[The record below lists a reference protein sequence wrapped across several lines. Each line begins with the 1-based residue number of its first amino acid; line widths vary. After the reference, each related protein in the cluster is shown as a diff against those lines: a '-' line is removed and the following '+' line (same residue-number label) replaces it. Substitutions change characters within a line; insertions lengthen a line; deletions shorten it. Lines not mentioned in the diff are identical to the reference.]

1 MSSIST
7 LGAECRNPLSEGWI
21 LVHERALSIPSSEQ
35 TFEAMTPLRSL
46 TLSDNWEWK
55 QKPKDEL
62 EVETLASKVGWRRTS
77 VPTEI
82 FKDLLEA
89 GDIPDPHVDR
99 NENDVQWVGEVDW
112 LYRTRF
118 TLDYKPNER
127 EKAVLVFE
135 GLDTFANVYLNGS
148 LILKSEVTFL
158 WF

>member
-1 MSSIST
+1 MSSSST

-21 LVHERALSIPSSEQ
+21 LVHEQALSIPSTEQ

-55 QKPKDEL
+55 QKQKDEL
-62 EVETLASKVGWRRTS
+62 EVEALAGHGGWTTTS

-89 GDIPDPHVDR
+89 GEIPDPHLDR
-99 NENDVQWVGEVDW
+99 NEKDVQWVGEVDW

-118 TLDYKPNER
+118 TLDHKPNER

-148 LILKSEVTFL
+148 LVLKSEVTSLCF
-158 WF
+158 